1 MRAPHTLTWALRR
14 GRLVG
19 CGVESA
25 KPTAGSLAPAG
36 RDVPSEAILLINGG
50 DAETQ
55 RSHVLKWA

>member
-1 MRAPHTLTWALRR
+1 MGAPARAASSVAASSPP
-14 GRLVG
+14 
-19 CGVESA
+19 